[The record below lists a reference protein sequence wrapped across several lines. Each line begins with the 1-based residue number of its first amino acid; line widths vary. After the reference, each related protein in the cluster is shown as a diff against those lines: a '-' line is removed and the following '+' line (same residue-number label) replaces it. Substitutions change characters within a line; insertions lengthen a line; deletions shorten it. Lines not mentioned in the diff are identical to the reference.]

1 MRSSPG
7 TSGTETAQSTQ
18 PAQDSQIDLPNGGGS
33 QRYPKKIR
41 FAGKPP
47 ITYFGMVS
55 PLFGQKKATRRVGH
69 AESSAK
75 GNVAIAIAFRARAIL
90 RR

>member
-1 MRSSPG
+1 
-7 TSGTETAQSTQ
+7 
-18 PAQDSQIDLPNGGGS
+18 
-33 QRYPKKIR
+33 
-41 FAGKPP
+41 
-47 ITYFGMVS
+47 MVS